1 MVLDTVYTKPMRHE
15 AECGCRLEQEAATL
29 DLLWQSHGRHTLRPL
44 GFDRKNSELHL
55 EHLGFGTTD
64 LLHRFSIVANPLA
77 LVGSLCDAV
86 AHCHARG
93 IIHRDIKPS
102 NIIVTADGGL
112 RLIDFD
118 VAAKRGARSTLP
130 GHEDVRI
137 GTLPYSAP
145 EQILDP
151 ATATYETADIY
162 SLGVVLYEML
172 TGRIPFP
179 MTDHE
184 TEEEYRARLPFEEP
198 VPPTTYRPDLAP
210 EIEAV
215 LLKAMRR
222 EPAARHHSVAELR
235 VELEAAF
242 RAAGLEIDPEPPQS
256 DASRGLTSLFL
267 IVPLVLV
274 AGWLFLSS

>member
-1 MVLDTVYTKPMRHE
+1 MQSVVPVEDVKVSTIL
-15 AECGCRLEQEAATL
+15 GQLEYL
-29 DLLWQSHGRHTLRPL
+29 
-44 GFDRKNSELHL
+44 
-55 EHLGFGTTD
+55 
-64 LLHRFSIVANPLA
+64 
-77 LVGSLCDAV
+77 
-86 AHCHARG
+86 HARG

-102 NIIVTADGGL
+102 NIIVTDGGEL

-118 VAAKRGARSTLP
+118 VAVQRGARSMRP

-151 ATATYETADIY
+151 ATATYEAADIY

-179 MTDHE
+179 MSDDE
-184 TEEEYRARLPFEEP
+184 DEEAYRARLPFADP
-198 VPPTTYRPDLAP
+198 VPPTAYRPDLSP

-222 EPAARHHSVAELR
+222 DPAARHASVAELR
-235 VELEAAF
+235 EELEAAF
-242 RAAGLEIDPEPPQS
+242 GAAGDPEPRAN
-256 DASRGLTSLFL
+256 ASRAPTSILL
-267 IVPLVLV
+267 IVSLAL
-274 AGWLFLSS
+274 WLFLTG

>member
-1 MVLDTVYTKPMRHE
+1 VIKGHSLAD
-15 AECGCRLEQEAATL
+15 CGTSSSCLVASSGWIG
-29 DLLWQSHGRHTLRPL
+29 DLRMLLA
-44 GFDRKNSELHL
+44 DV
-55 EHLGFGTTD
+55 EH
-64 LLHRFSIVANPLA
+64 A
-77 LVGSLCDAV
+77 
-86 AHCHARG
+86 HARG

-102 NIIVTADGGL
+102 NIIVTESGEL

-118 VAAKRGARSTLP
+118 VAVRRGARSMRP
-130 GHEDVRI
+130 GHDDVRI

-179 MTDHE
+179 MTDDE
-184 TEEEYRARLPFEEP
+184 DEEEYRACLPFEEP
-198 VPPTTYRPDLAP
+198 VPPTAYRPDLAP

-222 EPAARHHSVAELR
+222 DPAARHQCVAELR
-235 VELEAAF
+235 MELEAAF
-242 RAAGLEIDPEPPQS
+242 RAAEEGSDPEPRAY
-256 DASRGLTSLFL
+256 ASRAATYILL
-267 IVPLVLV
+267 IPLVPLVV
-274 AGWLFLSS
+274 WLFLSR